1 VRAYPALDVTWPA
14 APPDEAVDGLV
25 LAIIDEDRPL
35 SLEERAGSVRV
46 YFASPGD
53 RDRALARIVQV
64 LPDAFCVALDVPDE
78 EWPARSQAGLAAV
91 VVDRVI
97 VSPPWD
103 VRHADDAV
111 TVVIQPSMGFGTGH
125 HASTRLCLRLLQQI
139 PALEKM
145 SVLDA
150 GTGSGVLAIA
160 AARLGAR
167 SVVAIDSDPDA
178 LHAAA
183 ENVALNRMESRV
195 VLRQVDL
202 AAAGTIAGAPFDLV
216 LANLTGAL
224 LAREAAT
231 LGRLARSG
239 GALVASGIEGH
250 EADAVA
256 AAFARTG
263 CALVERLDED
273 GWVGLLARIHDELEE
288 SAPGRK

>member
-35 SLEERAGSVRV
+35 SLEERADGVRV

-139 PALEKM
+139 PALDAM

-183 ENVALNRMESRV
+183 ENVALNGEESRV
-195 VLRQVDL
+195 ELRQVDL
-202 AAAGTIAGAPFDLV
+202 AGAGTIAGAPFDLV

-231 LGRLARSG
+231 LGRLAASG
-239 GALVASGIEGH
+239 GALIVSGVEA
-250 EADAVA
+250 ADADEVA
-256 AAFARTG
+256 AAFEAAG
-263 CALVERLDED
+263 CQVIERADEA
-273 GWVGLLARIHDELEE
+273 GWVGFVLE
-288 SAPGRK
+288 